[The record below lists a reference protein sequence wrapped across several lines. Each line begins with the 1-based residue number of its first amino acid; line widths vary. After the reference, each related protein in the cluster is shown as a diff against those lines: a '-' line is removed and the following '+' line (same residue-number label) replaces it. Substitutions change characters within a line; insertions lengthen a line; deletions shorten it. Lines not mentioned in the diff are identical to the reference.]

1 MSPADDEARRY
12 TLIRDLPAEDRPR
25 ERLHQ
30 YGASALNNAE
40 LIAIL
45 LRVGGSGESAIMQAQ
60 RLLRE
65 FGSLAAIHD
74 APFDQLRTMKGI
86 GEAKAA
92 QIKAALELGVR
103 LATAQASAD
112 RTLVRTPDDVHALL
126 GHEMSLLGQ
135 EEIRVVM
142 LDARS
147 RVIAVPTV
155 YRGSAHE
162 AHVRISELLT
172 EPVKVRA
179 AAIVLV
185 HNHPSGDPSPSSQD
199 GMLTRQLYEAA
210 KLMNIDLEDHVVIGG
225 GRFASLRR
233 LGLGFPA
240 GGERNGR

>member
-1 MSPADDEARRY
+1 MSTDDARAAY

-30 YGASALNNAE
+30 YGAAALNNAE

-65 FGSLAAIHD
+65 FGSLAAIHH
-74 APFDQLRTMKGI
+74 APFDELRNMKGI
-86 GEAKAA
+86 GAAKAA
-92 QIKAALELGVR
+92 QVKAALELGIR
-103 LATAQASAD
+103 LATAQASED
-112 RTLVRTPDDVHALL
+112 RAVVRTPNDVHGIL
-126 GHEMSLLGQ
+126 GHEMSLLPQ

-147 RVIAVPTV
+147 RVIAIPTV
-155 YRGSAHE
+155 YRGSVHE

-199 GMLTRQLYEAA
+199 GILTRQLYDAA
-210 KLMNIDLEDHVVIGG
+210 KLMHIDLEDHVVIGG

-233 LGLGFPA
+233 LGLGFPSA
-240 GGERNGR
+240 GDANG